1 MIGKILI
8 VNVFGIKIDRS
19 MDEITF
25 SALLEN
31 VSGEKK
37 ERIGKYR
44 KYEDKIRCML
54 GDLVVR
60 YILISKYKLKMYD
73 IEFIHNDYGKPMLK
87 LFENI
92 HFSISH
98 SGEWVLCAFDDS
110 PIGIDV
116 EVIGNNDYG
125 IVKRYFHKN
134 EWVEFNKK
142 DESDKT
148 SFFYTLW
155 TAKESYIKMVGKG
168 MSIPLNSFSALDGI
182 VTLEKNT
189 DNINEKSYFESF
201 NLDDNHVGAVCT
213 NKDEFNKDI
222 KVLSIDELLDF
233 FKK

>member
-1 MIGKILI
+1 MVK
-8 VNVFGIKIDRS
+8 VYGIKIDRN
-19 MDEITF
+19 MEQITF

-31 VSGEKK
+31 VSEEKK

-60 YILISKYKLKMYD
+60 YVLHSEYKLRMQN
-73 IEFIHNDYGKPMLK
+73 IEFICNDYGKPMLK
-87 LFENI
+87 LHDNI

-98 SGEWVLCAFDDS
+98 SGEWVICAFDDA

-116 EVIGNNDYG
+116 EVIGNSDYG

-134 EWVEFNKK
+134 ELEEFNKK

-182 VTLEKNT
+182 VTLENST
-189 DNINEKSYFESF
+189 DNINEKSYFKSF
-201 NLDDNHVGAVCT
+201 SLDDNHMAAVCT
-213 NKDEFNKDI
+213 NKIKFIMDM
-222 KVLSIDELLDF
+222 KVLSIEELL
-233 FKK
+233 